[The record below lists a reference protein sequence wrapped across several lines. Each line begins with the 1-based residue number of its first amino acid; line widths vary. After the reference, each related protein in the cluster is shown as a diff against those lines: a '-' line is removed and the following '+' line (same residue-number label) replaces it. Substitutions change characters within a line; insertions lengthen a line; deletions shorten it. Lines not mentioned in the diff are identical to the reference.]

1 MLLAVTTEE
10 PAIGRRVRRSED
22 EALVTGR
29 GRYAADP
36 ALEGLAHLAVF
47 RSPFGRARIDRLDL
61 SAARAHPGVLAAWS
75 AADLPELA
83 GDMEDPA
90 PRHLAARSRPLLAGR
105 EARYQGEALAVIVA
119 ETPYAAADALEL
131 VEAELEPL
139 PAAATLDAALAEGA
153 PRVHDDLESNVA
165 GVIPRRYGD
174 IQAAFAP
181 DSVVTGISL
190 DVPRISGGYME
201 PRALTAAFE
210 DGRLTLWA
218 STQWVF
224 GVRDKVAGLL
234 GLDRDRVRV
243 LAVDV
248 GGGFG
253 PKGELYPEETL
264 VALAAMRLGRPVR
277 WVASRTEDTQ
287 VTAQGHGTRAE
298 LEIAAA
304 ADGTLRGIRG
314 RFHTE
319 AGAYA
324 AAGAGLAELIMS
336 HLLSMYRLPALDVET
351 AVVYTNAVPTGFV
364 RGGARPVGNFAVERL
379 MDQLARRLGRDPVDL
394 RRQNLVPPEAMPY
407 DTGLPAGRHTAIY
420 DGGDY
425 PRLLAAV
432 EEALGDVREGPRE
445 DGRLVG
451 RGVVCC
457 VESSGFGGNEPARVR
472 LERDGVARLFVGS
485 TPQGQ
490 GHRTVAAQ
498 VLADRLG
505 WPLERI
511 VVTAA
516 DTAGVEHATMTAGS
530 RTAVQVGNATALAGR
545 AMRRRLLEQAAETLE
560 ADPADLVLTDGVVA
574 VRGAPGR
581 SVDVR
586 EVIPEAGLE
595 VLELFTP
602 PRPLAYSSGCHGA
615 VVAVDPDT
623 GSVEIER
630 YVIAHDTG
638 RPINPMLVEGQMQG
652 GYAHGVGYALFEEDV
667 YSPDGSLLS
676 ASFLDYSV
684 PGPPELA
691 TVPELRPQVTPT
703 DANPEGIKGA
713 GESGTVPVP
722 AAICAAVE
730 RALSHVRPEVAVGRL
745 PLAPERVLKLA
756 RGG

>member
-1 MLLAVTTEE
+1 VATEE
-10 PAIGRRVRRSED
+10 TSIGRRVRRSED
-22 EALVTGR
+22 PALLTGR
-29 GRYAADP
+29 GQYAGDLL
-36 ALEGLAHLAVF
+36 LEGLAHLAVY

-61 SAARAHPGVLAAWS
+61 AAARAHPGVLAAWS
-75 AADLPELA
+75 AADLPELRR
-83 GDMEDPA
+83 GMEDVA
-90 PRHLAARSRPLLAGR
+90 PRQLAARPRPVLAQG
-105 EARYQGEALAVIVA
+105 EARYQGEAIAVVVA
-119 ETPYAAADALEL
+119 ETAYAAADALEL

-139 PAAATLDAALAEGA
+139 PAAGTLDAALTEGA

-165 GVIPRRYGD
+165 GTIARAFGD
-174 IQAAFAP
+174 IDAAFAG
-181 DSVVTGISL
+181 DSVVAGVRL

-201 PRALTAAFE
+201 PRALTAVFE

-218 STQWVF
+218 STQWTF
-224 GVRDKVAGLL
+224 GVRDKVAGLV

-243 LAVDV
+243 VAADV

-253 PKGELYPEETL
+253 PKGELYPEESL
-264 VALAAMRLGRPVR
+264 VAAAAMRLGRPVR

-304 ADGTLRGIRG
+304 PDGALRGIRG
-314 RFHTE
+314 RFSTE
-319 AGAYA
+319 LGAYA
-324 AAGAGLAELIMS
+324 AAGAGLADLIMS
-336 HLLSMYRLPALDVET
+336 HVLSAYRLPALAVET

-364 RGGARPVGNFAVERL
+364 RGGARPIGNFAVERL
-379 MDQLARRLGRDPVDL
+379 VDQLARRLGRDPVDL

-407 DTGLPAGRHTAIY
+407 DTGLPAGRATVVY

-425 PRLLAAV
+425 PGLVDLVAG
-432 EEALGDVREGPRE
+432 ALGEVREGPRE

-472 LERDGVARLFVGS
+472 LERDGIARLFVGS

-490 GHRTVAAQ
+490 GHRTAAAQ

-505 WPLERI
+505 WPLDRI
-511 VVTAA
+511 VVTAG
-516 DTAGVEHATMTAGS
+516 DTSVVENATLTAGS

-545 AMRRRLLEQAAETLE
+545 SMRRRLLEQAAETLE
-560 ADPADLVLTDGVVA
+560 ADPADLVLVDGVVA

-595 VLELFTP
+595 VVELFTP

-615 VVAVDPDT
+615 VVVVDPDT
-623 GSVEIER
+623 GSIEVER

-638 RPINPMLVEGQMQG
+638 RPINPLLVEGQMQG
-652 GYAHGVGYALFEEDV
+652 GYAHGIGYALFEEAV
-667 YSPDGSLLS
+667 YSPEGSLLS

-691 TVPELRPQVTPT
+691 TVPELHSLVAPT

-730 RALSHVRPEVAVGRL
+730 RALSHVRPGVVVGHL
-745 PLAPERVLKLA
+745 PLNPERVLRLA
-756 RGG
+756 RGD

>member
-1 MLLAVTTEE
+1 MATEE
-10 PAIGRRVRRSED
+10 TSIGRRVRRSED
-22 EALVTGR
+22 PALLTGR
-29 GRYAADP
+29 GQYAGDLL
-36 ALEGLAHLAVF
+36 LEGLAHLAVY

-61 SAARAHPGVLAAWS
+61 AAARAHPGVLAAWS
-75 AADLPELA
+75 AADLPELRR
-83 GDMEDPA
+83 GMEDVA
-90 PRHLAARSRPLLAGR
+90 PRQLAARPRPVLAQG
-105 EARYQGEALAVIVA
+105 EARYQGEAIAVVVA
-119 ETPYAAADALEL
+119 ETAYAAADALEL

-139 PAAATLDAALAEGA
+139 PAAGTLDAALTEGA

-165 GVIPRRYGD
+165 GTIARAFGD
-174 IQAAFAP
+174 IDAAFAG
-181 DSVVTGISL
+181 DSVVAGVRL

-201 PRALTAAFE
+201 PRALTAVFE

-218 STQWVF
+218 STQWTF
-224 GVRDKVAGLL
+224 GVRDKVAGLV

-243 LAVDV
+243 VAADV

-253 PKGELYPEETL
+253 PKGELYPEESL
-264 VALAAMRLGRPVR
+264 VAAAAMRLGRPVR

-304 ADGTLRGIRG
+304 PDGALRGIRG
-314 RFHTE
+314 RFSTE
-319 AGAYA
+319 LGAYA
-324 AAGAGLAELIMS
+324 AAGAGLADLIMS
-336 HLLSMYRLPALDVET
+336 HVLSAYRLPALAVET

-364 RGGARPVGNFAVERL
+364 RGGARPIGNFAVERL
-379 MDQLARRLGRDPVDL
+379 VDQLARRLGRDPVDL

-407 DTGLPAGRHTAIY
+407 DTGLPAGRATVVY

-425 PRLLAAV
+425 PGLVDLVAG
-432 EEALGDVREGPRE
+432 ALGEVREGPRE

-472 LERDGVARLFVGS
+472 LERDGIARLFVGS

-490 GHRTVAAQ
+490 GHRTAAAQ

-505 WPLERI
+505 WPLG
-511 VVTAA
+511 A
-516 DTAGVEHATMTAGS
+516 DDASRHGQQLVRLDAT
-530 RTAVQVGNATALAGR
+530 GR
-545 AMRRRLLEQAAETLE
+545 RARPDLHLQR
-560 ADPADLVLTDGVVA
+560 PADLVLVDGVVA

-595 VLELFTP
+595 VVELFTP

-615 VVAVDPDT
+615 VVVVDPDT
-623 GSVEIER
+623 GSIEVER

-638 RPINPMLVEGQMQG
+638 RPINPLLVEGQMQG
-652 GYAHGVGYALFEEDV
+652 GYAHGIGYALFEEAV
-667 YSPDGSLLS
+667 YSPEGSLLS

-691 TVPELRPQVTPT
+691 TVPELHSLVAPT

-730 RALSHVRPEVAVGRL
+730 RALSHVRPGVVVGHL
-745 PLAPERVLKLA
+745 PLNPERVLRLA
-756 RGG
+756 RGD